1 MKNTGSIYNVNPI
14 QMRKNRYQQ
23 LLDTENEHLKKLND
37 IVLTALQDEEL
48 LTKRLYEAED
58 KKINFSDRLADKVAS
73 FGGSWRFILS
83 FAGFMLI
90 WISANIY
97 LLNRPFDPYPF
108 ILLNLLL
115 STIAALQA
123 PFIMMSQNRRE
134 AKDRERSMNDYQVNL
149 KTEIELRNLHEK
161 MNLLMQE
168 QMQTLFEVQKA
179 QLEMIEETRNMVKHS
194 VAPEKKKDQ

>member
-1 MKNTGSIYNVNPI
+1 MK
-14 QMRKNRYQQ
+14 KNKYKQ
-23 LLDTENEHLKKLND
+23 LLDTENEHLKKLNN
-37 IVLTALQDEEL
+37 IVLTAVQDEQL
-48 LTKRLYEAED
+48 LTQRIYEGED
-58 KKINFSDRLADKVAS
+58 KKISFGDRLADKVAS

-83 FAGFMLI
+83 FAGFMLL
-90 WISANIY
+90 WISANIF
-97 LLNRPFDPYPF
+97 LLKRAYDPYPF

-134 AKDRERSMNDYQVNL
+134 TKDRERAMNDYQVNL

-168 QMQTLFEVQKA
+168 QMQTLFEVQKV
-179 QLEMIEETRNMVKHS
+179 QLEMIEETRNMVRHNAS
-194 VAPEKKKDQ
+194 SIDKKKDQ